1 MVPNSSRCWDGGY
14 QTEMFPIFARH
25 FHKDYFETR
34 HDSFLRNTVHNSR
47 FSFGL
52 SSCSSLIS
60 TGLNFYLSRDSDF
73 RNKCFEEQKKVVCL
87 FVCLLA
93 CSQLDVCLLLG
104 WKYSCQVMLISKD
117 VTSCCKDQTWVCW
130 ISWRKSSNFL
140 WKLNPRTCE
149 MQHICNK
156 HVTVFP
162 LKSRRVKFPSHYHL
176 KTWNFVTTVT

>member
-1 MVPNSSRCWDGGY
+1 LQLVYTWLRCRGKDSNAIIAHLGVVARIIHICMVPNSSRCWDGGY

-117 VTSCCKDQTWVCW
+117 VTSCCKDQT
-130 ISWRKSSNFL
+130 
-140 WKLNPRTCE
+140 
-149 MQHICNK
+149 
-156 HVTVFP
+156 
-162 LKSRRVKFPSHYHL
+162 
-176 KTWNFVTTVT
+176 